1 MTPID
6 KLRSRFQAL
15 TAREKII
22 VTATALVCV
31 WGVWDKLFWS
41 PVKQQKIRLQQTLS
55 LLSQQLSDQQQVA
68 LKLES
73 GLTVDPNQANKTR
86 LTELNAELNRQQ
98 EKMSQLAEKFVKPQ
112 LMANALN
119 DILGQNLQLNLI
131 KLDTLPVSTL
141 RDEKQQFFPI
151 YKHGLALTFSGDY
164 LNTLRYL
171 KGLESLP
178 WHINWNSIDYRV
190 KNYPLAET
198 TIQVYTLSF
207 EESWLG
213 V

>member
-1 MTPID
+1 MTLID
-6 KLRSRFQAL
+6 KLRNRFQVL

-22 VTATALVCV
+22 VTATALVCL

-41 PVKQQKIRLQQTLS
+41 PVKQQQIQLQQTLKF
-55 LLSQQLSDQQQVA
+55 LSQQLSGQQQAA

-73 GLTVDPNQANKTR
+73 GLTLDPNQANKTR
-86 LTELNAELNRQQ
+86 LTQLNEELAGQQ
-98 EKMSQLAEKFVKPQ
+98 GKMSQLAEKFVKPQ

-119 DILGQNLQLNLI
+119 DILAQNLQLNLI
-131 KLDTLPVSTL
+131 KLDTLPVTTL
-141 RDEKQQFFPI
+141 RNEKQQYFPI

-164 LNTLRYL
+164 LNTLLYL

-178 WHINWNSIDYRV
+178 WHINWDSIDYRV
-190 KNYPLAET
+190 KNHPLAET

>member
-1 MTPID
+1 MTLID
-6 KLRSRFQAL
+6 KLKNRFQVL

-22 VTATALVCV
+22 VTATAFVCL

-41 PVKQQKIRLQQTLS
+41 PVKQQQIRLQQTLT

-73 GLTVDPNQANKTR
+73 GLTVDPNQANKAR
-86 LTELNAELNRQQ
+86 LTELNTELSRQQ

>member
-1 MTPID
+1 MILID
-6 KLRSRFQAL
+6 ELRNRFQAL

-22 VTATALVCV
+22 VSATGLVCL
-31 WGVWDKLFWS
+31 WGIWDTLFWS
-41 PVKQQKIRLQQTLS
+41 PVKLQQTQLQQTLKQ
-55 LLSQQLSDQQQVA
+55 LSQQLSDQQQVA

-73 GLTVDPNQANKTR
+73 GLTLDPNQANKTR
-86 LTELNAELNRQQ
+86 LTKLNAELASQQ
-98 EKMSQLAEKFVKPQ
+98 GKISQLAEKFVQPQ
-112 LMANALN
+112 LMANALK
-119 DILGQNLQLNLI
+119 DILAQNLQLNLI
-131 KLDTLPVSTL
+131 KLDTLPATTL
-141 RDEKQQFFPI
+141 RNEKQQFFPI

-164 LNTLRYL
+164 LNTLLYL

-178 WHINWNSIDYRV
+178 WHINWESIDYRV

-198 TIQVYTLSF
+198 TIRVYTLSF